1 MPDVTIETK
10 AYWNE
15 VAATAE
21 YPQLTQCDEGFQWL
35 GGMEGQVLP
44 TAMKSIPR
52 SVPPPKPAE
61 LYTRKSGL
69 GHEAALG
76 RRQFST
82 SPLSVSAK
90 APLHT
95 RQHMRKSYYWGL
107 VRKHTA
113 IACPASKIKQNT
125 VGFSDLRSSLLGDSF
140 SVYSFVVLAIACC
153 RKYLP
158 VIPCSVVV
166 QRMGLAPGIRAGLK
180 TVVPWPRGYNMGL
193 NIGWGR
199 LGARQ

>member
-15 VAATAE
+15 VAATQE

-52 SVPPPKPAE
+52 PVPPPKPAGLLEKVDWGTKQRWEEDSFRHPLISISKSSSSHQTANEKE
-61 LYTRKSGL
+61 LLLGL
-69 GHEAALG
+69 G
-76 RRQFST
+76 
-82 SPLSVSAK
+82 
-90 APLHT
+90 
-95 RQHMRKSYYWGL
+95 Y
-107 VRKHTA
+107 KHTA

-153 RKYLP
+153 RKHLP

-166 QRMGLAPGIRAGLK
+166 QRVWLAPGIRAGLK
-180 TVVPWPRGYNMGL
+180 TVVPWPRGDNMGL